1 MGGCCPGSND
11 ADEAKKRFGVIG
23 MVCLVALMV
32 GLVLTWLTASL
43 DAQKRQAAREE
54 RLNSTH
60 HENLP
65 VHRGDLDRG

>member
-1 MGGCCPGSND
+1 MGGCCPGSD
-11 ADEAKKRFGVIG
+11 EDEAKKRFGVVG
-23 MVCLVALMV
+23 LVCLAMLMV
-32 GLVLTWLTASL
+32 GLALTWLTASIN
-43 DAQKRQAAREE
+43 AQKRQADREQ

>member
-1 MGGCCPGSND
+1 MGGCCPEPD
-11 ADEAKKRFGVIG
+11 ADEAKKRFGLVG
-23 MVCLVALMV
+23 VVCLIMLMV
-32 GLVLTWLTASL
+32 GLALTWLTVSL

-54 RLNSTH
+54 RLNSTN